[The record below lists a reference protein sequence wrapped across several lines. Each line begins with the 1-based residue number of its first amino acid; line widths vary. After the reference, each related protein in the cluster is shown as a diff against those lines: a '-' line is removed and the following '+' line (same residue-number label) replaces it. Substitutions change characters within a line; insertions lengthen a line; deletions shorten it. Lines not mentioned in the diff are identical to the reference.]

1 MLAHDIKLI
10 LFNWAYHCARV
21 KLEKRESWD
30 VVALEILEAV
40 GISHRPHARDINAN
54 VIDTYP
60 KLELL
65 DFPPL

>member
-1 MLAHDIKLI
+1 
-10 LFNWAYHCARV
+10 V